1 MSKFV
6 PLFVVVAVLLMA
18 GGAVYL
24 GVRQSAKPPDP
35 VAPGAPLAPA
45 AGRAAEPPSTKTPVG
60 FSLEKARIEQR
71 DPAGQL
77 EWSVLA
83 RGELEFDKDTQTIT
97 GRDVQFEMA
106 SKARMPYLLDAPVFR
121 ADYGAKVLTFDQG
134 VSGRLA
140 DGSATFR
147 VNHVTFN
154 FNTQKL
160 VGSGG
165 ARFAQGQYLATAREI
180 VVDPKAKKVRLRGGV
195 RFERRR

>member
-1 MSKFV
+1 MSKYV
-6 PLFVVVAVLLMA
+6 PLFVVLAVVVMA
-18 GGAVYL
+18 GGAIYL
-24 GVRQSAKPPDP
+24 GIRQSPEPPAS
-35 VAPGAPLAPA
+35 VAPPVPPALAK
-45 AGRAAEPPSTKTPVG
+45 AAEPQSVRAPTG
-60 FSLEKARIEQR
+60 LSLEQARIEQR

-77 EWSVLA
+77 EWSVVA
-83 RGELEFDKDTQTIT
+83 RGELEFDKDTQTIV

-121 ADYGAKVLTFDQG
+121 ADYAAKVLTFDQG

-140 DGSATFR
+140 DNSATFR

-154 FNTQKL
+154 FGTQKL